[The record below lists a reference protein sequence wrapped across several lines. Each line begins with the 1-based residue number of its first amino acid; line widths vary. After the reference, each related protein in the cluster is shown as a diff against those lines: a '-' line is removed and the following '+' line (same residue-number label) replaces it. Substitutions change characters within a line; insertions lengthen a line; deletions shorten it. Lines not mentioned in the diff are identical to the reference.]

1 MSNSVSPSKSES
13 SPDDPTANSTK
24 PFPDL
29 RSGGRALA
37 SELEFFRNRDDV
49 VVLGIVLGGVLV
61 AHEVANHLRAPLELV
76 LIRRLLTPEGPGSQI
91 CAVSVAGSIVLDEKL
106 PPRPE
111 VPSTPLDYFIEDALA
126 GLKQRQQ
133 LCRGDRP
140 PLEVTGKTVVLVDCG
155 IHTAMTM
162 QAAIHGVRMIQ
173 PKKIIAAV
181 PVASIDGLKQVEGI
195 ADEIVC
201 VTATERF
208 GHTGLWYKDF
218 SRPGD
223 QGISKFL

>member
-1 MSNSVSPSKSES
+1 V
-13 SPDDPTANSTK
+13 
-24 PFPDL
+24 
-29 RSGGRALA
+29 
-37 SELEFFRNRDDV
+37 
-49 VVLGIVLGGVLV
+49 I
-61 AHEVANHLRAPLELV
+61 
-76 LIRRLLTPEGPGSQI
+76 
-91 CAVSVAGSIVLDEKL
+91 DEKL

-126 GLKQRQQ
+126 GLKQRQK
-133 LCRGDRP
+133 LCRGDRS
-140 PLEVTGKTVVLVDCG
+140 PLEVAGKTVVLVDCG

-162 QAAIHGVRMIQ
+162 QAAIHGVRMMQ

-223 QGISKFL
+223 QEISKFL